1 MVTEIQ
7 YTNISRVLDNLH
19 DHPMLSDITL
29 EQVVRHTI
37 RFISKHGYAKL
48 YQNKQEDVEI
58 HDFRGTLPCDLI
70 SITQVKDRLTN
81 VCLVAITNSF
91 SPNGP
96 KCKGKGCIDPMNNVH
111 KMKPWY
117 IHAGKPYPGEP
128 AFKTQGRVIYT
139 SFPEGLIT
147 IAYRAIPIDEDGYPL
162 LIDDETYLDAL
173 EAYIK
178 MKVFTVKFDQ
188 QKISA
193 GVLQNAQADYAVASR
208 LLLSHFTMPSPAEA
222 EVLARAWNTMLPDM
236 RSFSRGFK
244 HFGEREY
251 LKKQ

>member
-7 YTNISRVLDNLH
+7 YTTIDRVLDNLH
-19 DHPMLSDITL
+19 DHPMLSDLTL

-48 YQNKQEDVEI
+48 YQNKQADVEI

-70 SITQVKDRLTN
+70 SITQVRDN
-81 VCLVAITNSF
+81 ITGVSMPAMTD
-91 SPNGP
+91 SYMPGEHP
-96 KCKGKGCIDPMNNVH
+96 KGKCIDPMNNIN
-111 KMKPWY
+111 KLKEPWY
-117 IHAGKPYPGEP
+117 IPAEKPFPGEP
-128 AFKTQGRVIYT
+128 SFKTQGRIIYT
-139 SFPEGLIT
+139 SFPEGLVT
-147 IAYRAIPIDEDGYPL
+147 IAYRAVPVDENGYPM

-193 GVLQNAQADYAVASR
+193 GVLQNAQTDYAVASR
-208 LLLSHFTMPSPAEA
+208 LLLSHMTLPTPAEA
-222 EVLARAWNTMLPDM
+222 EVLARIWNAMLPDM

-244 HFGEREY
+244 HLGSREY

>member
-1 MVTEIQ
+1 MINEIT
-7 YTNISRVLDNLH
+7 YTNINRVLDSLCE
-19 DHPMLSDITL
+19 HPMLSDITL

-58 HDFRGTLPCDLI
+58 HDFRGMLPCDLI
-70 SITQVKDRLTN
+70 SITQVRDNITGISMR
-81 VCLVAITNSF
+81 AITDSYM
-91 SPNGP
+91 PREH
-96 KCKGKGCIDPMNNVH
+96 KKGKCVDPMNNVN
-111 KMKPWY
+111 KPKPWY
-117 IHAGKPYPGEP
+117 IPSERPFPDEP

-178 MKVFTVKFDQ
+178 MKVFTVKFDH

-208 LLLSHFTMPSPAEA
+208 LLMSHMTLPTPAEA
-222 EVLARAWNTMLPDM
+222 EVLARIWNTMLPDM

>member
-7 YTNISRVLDNLH
+7 YTNIDRVLDSLH

-48 YQNKQEDVEI
+48 YQNKQADVEI

-70 SITQVKDRLTN
+70 SITQVRDN
-81 VCLVAITNSF
+81 ITGVSMPAMTD
-91 SPNGP
+91 SYMPGEHP
-96 KCKGKGCIDPMNNVH
+96 KGKCVDPMNNIN
-111 KMKPWY
+111 KPKEPWY
-117 IHAGKPYPGEP
+117 IPAERPFPEEP
-128 AFKTQGRVIYT
+128 AFKTQGRIIYT

-147 IAYRAIPIDEDGYPL
+147 IAYRAIPVDENGFPM

-178 MKVFTVKFDQ
+178 MKAFTVKFDQ

-193 GVLQNAQADYAVASR
+193 GVLQNAQTDYAVASR
-208 LLLSHFTMPSPAEA
+208 LLLSHFTLPSPSEMQA
-222 EVLARAWNTMLPDM
+222 LANAYNSLIPRMSEFYT
-236 RSFSRGFK
+236 GFK
-244 HFGEREY
+244 YAGSREL
-251 LKKQ
+251 LKRQ

>member
-7 YTNISRVLDNLH
+7 YTNINRVLDNLH

-48 YQNKQEDVEI
+48 YQNKQEDIEI
-58 HDFRGTLPCDLI
+58 HDFRGMLPCDLI
-70 SITQVKDRLTN
+70 SIIQVRDNITGISMR
-81 VCLVAITNSF
+81 AITDSYM
-91 SPNGP
+91 PREH
-96 KCKGKGCIDPMNNVH
+96 KKGKCVDPMNNIN
-111 KMKPWY
+111 KPKPWY
-117 IHAGKPYPGEP
+117 IPSERPFPDEP

-147 IAYRAIPIDEDGYPL
+147 VAYRAIPVDEDGFPL

-208 LLLSHFTMPSPAEA
+208 LLLSHMTLPTPAEA